1 MYLLNGWKEY
11 VISMISCILCF
22 PREQCSLPENRNF
35 STVYLSSTICSSYD
49 PLCRLEENGGDV
61 QCVAIS
67 ALKGTNVRQ
76 LVEAVLTLAEV
87 LELKCDPL
95 GKPEGTVIESQ
106 VRRSLLFTLAEVHYS

>member
-1 MYLLNGWKEY
+1 MDANKN
-11 VISMISCILCF
+11 C
-22 PREQCSLPENRNF
+22 
-35 STVYLSSTICSSYD
+35 
-49 PLCRLEENGGDV
+49 CRLEENGGDV

-87 LELKCDPL
+87 LELRCDTQ

-106 VRRSLLFTLAEVHYS
+106 VRF